1 MRRQIIFLTFAA
13 AAAALAAVLVNSAL
27 KGREAEILKAQ
38 AQSVDIV
45 VAARDLPLGSRI
57 DQGSIKF
64 ARWSREALPPGA
76 VLDMQSVTNDYV
88 RRSMVTNEPVT
99 QEALFNGDKSAGVM
113 PLVIPAGMRAMS
125 VQVDE
130 VSDIAGFVLPHARV
144 DVLAALSSSDSSG
157 QKPVSKIVLENVEV
171 LAVAQE
177 MEKEKDQPELV
188 KVVTLLVKPDEAELL
203 ALASREGVLRLAMR
217 NYNDRNVVQTA
228 GTDLKQLLSSYSPAA
243 PPPAPHNGRA
253 PVVRPAAIT
262 VEIMRDGRSMH
273 PAAFVNSAAAD
284 TAVSEQQAQWSPV
297 NDDTAATGGQPAQ
310 TALDPQNNRMAVAA
324 AAGPAAQQISRPLAA
339 ARVQGN
345 DGNSVAT
352 GPSKAP
358 PKQAP
363 LPPAVVSSTQDGELS
378 AAADRK
384 FIDVDP

>member
-284 TAVSEQQAQWSPV
+284 TAVSEQQTQWSPV
-297 NDDTAATGGQPAQ
+297 NDDTAAAADGQPAQ
-310 TALDPQNNRMAVAA
+310 TALDPQNNKMAVAA

-345 DGNSVAT
+345 DGSVAT

-358 PKQAP
+358 PKQEP
-363 LPPAVVSSTQDGELS
+363 LPPVVVSSTHDGELS